1 MSTGTTAAR
10 SAEPATASLGAV
22 QSVGRAFAL
31 LEHLADAGEPRGLSE
46 LAADCGLPISTTHR
60 MLQVLCSAGYL
71 YRGPD
76 RRYRLGP
83 RLVALGGAALL
94 PMGPDITTWL
104 DRLVVATGETANA
117 ATLCGDT
124 VLFVAQV
131 QSSQAMRTSTEV
143 HRRTM
148 AHCSA
153 VGKALLSLLPEQEVV
168 ALVERTGLP
177 RRTSRTLGS
186 VDALLAALHGVRASG
201 HAVDDEEEEYG
212 ARCVAVPVSSA
223 PFPLAVSVAGPTA
236 RITRDRVPAI
246 AAELHRVVGGRC

>member
-1 MSTGTTAAR
+1 M
-10 SAEPATASLGAV
+10 SAEAAAPSGPV
-22 QSVGRAFAL
+22 QSVGRALGL
-31 LEHLADAGEPRGLSE
+31 LEHLADAGEPLGLSE
-46 LAADCGLPISTTHR
+46 LAAVCAMPVSTTHR
-60 MLQVLCSAGYL
+60 MLAGLCAAGYL
-71 YRGPD
+71 YKGPD

-83 RLVALGGAALL
+83 RLVALGGAAML
-94 PMGPDITTWL
+94 PIAPDVSTWL
-104 DRLVVATGETANA
+104 GRLVMLTDETANA

-153 VGKALLSLLPEQEVV
+153 VGKALLSLLPDDEIL
-168 ALVERTGLP
+168 ALAERTGLQ
-177 RRTSRTLGS
+177 RRTTHTLGT
-186 VDALLAALHGVRASG
+186 VDELLAAVHAVRRSG

-212 ARCVAVPVSSA
+212 ARCVAVPVPSA

-236 RITRDRVPAI
+236 RITPERVPSI
-246 AAELHRVVGGRC
+246 AAELHRVVDGRS

>member
-1 MSTGTTAAR
+1 MSIDADAST
-10 SAEPATASLGAV
+10 PAGPV
-22 QSVGRAFAL
+22 QSVGRALGL
-31 LEHLADAGEPRGLSE
+31 LEHLADAGEPLGLSE
-46 LAADCGLPISTTHR
+46 LAALCRLPISTTHR
-60 MLQVLCSAGYL
+60 MLGVLCTAGYL
-71 YRGPD
+71 YKGPD

-83 RLVALGGAALL
+83 RLVALGGAAML
-94 PMGPDITTWL
+94 PIAPDVSTWL
-104 DRLVVATGETANA
+104 DRLVKVTGETANA

-153 VGKALLSLLPEQEVV
+153 VGKALLSMLPDDEVA
-168 ALVERTGLP
+168 ALAVRTGLP
-177 RRTSRTLGS
+177 RRTSRTVGS
-186 VDALLAALHGVRASG
+186 VDELLTAVRGVRLTG

-212 ARCVAVPVSSA
+212 ARCVAVPVPAA

-236 RITRDRVPAI
+236 RITQERVPEI
-246 AAELHRVVGGRC
+246 AAELRRVVAARS

>member
-1 MSTGTTAAR
+1 MTADAMTTPTG
-10 SAEPATASLGAV
+10 PV

-60 MLQVLCSAGYL
+60 MLQVLCTAGYL
-71 YRGPD
+71 YKGPD

-94 PMGPDITTWL
+94 PIGPDIATWL
-104 DRLVVATGETANA
+104 ERLVLATGETANA
-117 ATLCGDT
+117 ATLCGDS

-143 HRRTM
+143 HRRTS

-153 VGKALLSLLPEQEVV
+153 VGKALLSLLPDSEVV
-168 ALVERTGLP
+168 ALAGRTGLP
-177 RRTSRTLGS
+177 RRTDRTLGTMGE
-186 VDALLAALHGVRASG
+186 LLAAVHDARLVG

-212 ARCVAVPVSSA
+212 ARCVAVPVPSA

-236 RITRDRVPAI
+236 RITRDRVAAI
-246 AAELHRVVGGRC
+246 AAELHRVVGGRA